1 MIKLQLQVSVRFNES
16 LRHLVV
22 QVVKVT
28 GDKDVYVPH
37 NFEHVQPLKK
47 TKKRFFAISI
57 FYIEMVQSKYFIFLF
72 KLVP

>member
-47 TKKRFFAISI
+47 NEKTIFCHLHLLYRDGAKQI
-57 FYIEMVQSKYFIFLF
+57 FYL
-72 KLVP
+72 LV